1 MKVSRSILLII
12 PFYFFASMLSA
23 AVVVT
28 DDSRIQGKLVGQTAR
43 EVVIDTDD
51 GSRVLINKAE
61 VREIIDDDGKK
72 IQSAS
77 PTPAAGAASP
87 PLADKNPN
95 KDNPLRVV
103 EFDLE
108 YVPGSLVSGNQY
120 KLLNDGLSPK
130 PTSLNNGGFGL
141 SVRIF
146 PVQFLGLGVRYN
158 NSTVT
163 ASTQSESLKAYS
175 ISAVSVFGTL
185 RYLFESRNFA
195 LELQLGPQFAF
206 FDMTSDLRNLIL
218 TSAQSQGYSI
228 SLYTGDATGVG
239 LAIRAS
245 LQWYIQGP
253 VYRKAGVEFV
263 SMPTKYSGA
272 TTTFDGQYWNFPIGV
287 GLSY

>member
-1 MKVSRSILLII
+1 
-12 PFYFFASMLSA
+12 
-23 AVVVT
+23 
-28 DDSRIQGKLVGQTAR
+28 
-43 EVVIDTDD
+43 
-51 GSRVLINKAE
+51 
-61 VREIIDDDGKK
+61 
-72 IQSAS
+72 
-77 PTPAAGAASP
+77 
-87 PLADKNPN
+87 
-95 KDNPLRVV
+95 
-103 EFDLE
+103 
-108 YVPGSLVSGNQY
+108 
-120 KLLNDGLSPK
+120 
-130 PTSLNNGGFGL
+130 
-141 SVRIF
+141 
-146 PVQFLGLGVRYN
+146 
-158 NSTVT
+158 
-163 ASTQSESLKAYS
+163 
-175 ISAVSVFGTL
+175 L

-253 VYRKAGVEFV
+253 VYLKAGVEFV